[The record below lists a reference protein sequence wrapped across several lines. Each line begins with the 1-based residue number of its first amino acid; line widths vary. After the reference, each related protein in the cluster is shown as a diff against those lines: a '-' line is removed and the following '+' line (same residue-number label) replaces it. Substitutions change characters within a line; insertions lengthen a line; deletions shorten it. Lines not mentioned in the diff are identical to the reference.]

1 MYFVPLN
8 PFALRERAA
17 VVEADFDCTTELFDG
32 FERVVEFNA
41 QAVKTSIS
49 EQQAMADA
57 VLSTRSLD
65 EFIDLHSQH
74 FPAAVK
80 KTFAYCQHLEDIVVE
95 TGSRLFSAMYSH
107 SEDFLQDKAERQRIE
122 A

>member
-17 VVEADFDCTTELFDG
+17 VVEAAFDCTTELFDG